1 MHIKITHKTVMKALF
16 STIILFSFVQ
26 QFQAQNNSGYRI
38 IRSNLGSSGSS
49 QTVETSN
56 GIYKISQSIGQS
68 SVIGTFYSN
77 GYYLRQG
84 YQQPSGIIKSIRKN
98 NFELRAKIYPNPFSK
113 TLFISFSDEII
124 NDISVSIFDVEARK
138 IYSQEFMPSQQIKI
152 QIQNISSG
160 NYFLKVASG
169 SKQFNTKLI
178 KI

>member
-1 MHIKITHKTVMKALF
+1 MKALF

-56 GIYKISQSIGQS
+56 GVYKISQSIGQA
-68 SVIGTFYSN
+68 SVIGTFYNN

-84 YQQPSGIIKSIRKN
+84 YQQPSSTIKSIRKN
-98 NFELRAKIYPNPFSK
+98 DFELRAKVYPNPFSQ

-124 NDISVSIFDVEARK
+124 NDISISIFDVEART
-138 IYSQEFMPSQQIKI
+138 IYTQEFLPSQRIKI